1 MYILCKVQWTH
12 WEVIRKT
19 WSYLTSSATELWK
32 KVWIKILWKKNIY
45 SLTCILHLVHCW
57 WIVLYRNVFA
67 NIIFG
72 HIFVGIWKTVFT
84 SHTLSGGQQVITLHY
99 WHPLFAQSRCI
110 VSYGHY
116 LNLNF
121 GPLLELLSWQQAI
134 TVFTNN
140 TMAPK
145 CEYIKP
151 THGKNYDKH
160 PCLDVWSES
169 DYSDASCST
178 SNRSWW

>member
-1 MYILCKVQWTH
+1 MFVIVYPVYSTVNTLGSDKKDLILSDIQCHWTLK
-12 WEVIRKT
+12 ESLDK
-19 WSYLTSSATELWK
+19 
-32 KVWIKILWKKNIY
+32 KILWKRIIY

-84 SHTLSGGQQVITLHY
+84 SHTLIGGQQVLTLHY

-110 VSYGHY
+110 VSWGHY
-116 LNLNF
+116 LNMNF

-140 TMAPK
+140 TMTLWIH
-145 CEYIKP
+145 EI
-151 THGKNYDKH
+151 
-160 PCLDVWSES
+160 
-169 DYSDASCST
+169 
-178 SNRSWW
+178 NRWFGL